1 MPKLIDKKPMKRYD
15 FRITQQQIDTL
26 LQLPE
31 YKDMDIT
38 AILHSAIDRVI
49 CTGDYFT
56 PPRPSVE
63 RHISKTD
70 PQKTE
75 QLLSHDPKT
84 VFVFFRE
91 NPDKIKYLQYFYRI
105 RKYGFDNKKYDV
117 LSPSDAIR
125 TCIEDVC
132 NGNLNNSPATENDE
146 TGYSGSLVDYP
157 GQKGEHMLKWINPI
171 LNAIFLNCKIENYCE
186 PFVGSANVFL
196 HLNAPKPCNYYLND
210 LDTFTYSLL
219 KEVQTNLANFI
230 TSVSAMPCNEREY
243 AITSTILFPSDAR
256 TKDMEVSDKTVKEKV
271 DTFIDKLTPM
281 QKAVYLFYHNN
292 LSYRNS
298 KTTMEKKDALMVSRE
313 YTVSDFAFPVSACV
327 YDEYETRDEKNPQ
340 QTVYHVEHNLTN
352 YLNLLK
358 STHNLNGFS
367 LRLQEAKI
375 YNLDF
380 SKFIKKMLK
389 LPTTLFY
396 IDSPYFYSE
405 DVYRHDTFNHE
416 ELAHLVDKIV
426 ASNHF
431 FLLSNRLTVSASRK
445 KKKLT
450 NQHAIDMANKL
461 YSMKNKPSN
470 TWKRYYELRLFAKK
484 DDPDSQQVEILIS
497 NYPFSGSKE
506 YTDDITEA
514 EVYEAMNMPLPK

>member
-15 FRITQQQIDTL
+15 FRITQQQIDAL
-26 LQLPE
+26 RQLPE
-31 YKDMDIT
+31 YKDMGIT
-38 AILHSAIDRVI
+38 AILHSVIDRII
-49 CTGDYFT
+49 CTGKYFISRDT
-56 PPRPSVE
+56 HEP
-63 RHISKTD
+63 HISDVIPERTV
-70 PQKTE
+70 QLHSTE
-75 QLLSHDPKT
+75 PKT
-84 VFVFFRE
+84 VFISFRE
-91 NPDKIKYLQYFYRI
+91 NPDKIKYLQFFYRI
-105 RKYGFDNKKYDV
+105 KLKNFGGIDFKV
-117 LSPSDAIR
+117 FSPSNVIR
-125 TCIEDVC
+125 ICIEDVC
-132 NGNLNNSPATENDE
+132 SGRLNNKNSAKKNKPT
-146 TGYSGSLVDYP
+146 YSDSLVNYP
-157 GQKGEHMLKWINPI
+157 GQKGKAILKWINPI

-196 HLNAPKPCNYYLND
+196 HLDAPKTCNYYLND

-243 AITSTILFPSDAR
+243 AITSTILFPSNAR
-256 TKDMEVSDKTVKEKV
+256 TKDMEVSDKTVKERV

-292 LSYRNS
+292 LSFRNS
-298 KTTMEKKDALMVSRE
+298 KTTMEKKDAIMISKE
-313 YTVSDFAFPVSACV
+313 YTISDFAFPVSACV
-327 YDEYETRDEKNPQ
+327 YDEYETRDEENPQ
-340 QTVYHVEHNLTN
+340 QTVYHVEHNFSN
-352 YLNLLK
+352 YVELLK
-358 STHNLNGFS
+358 STHNLNSFS
-367 LRLQEAKI
+367 LKLQGAKI

-405 DVYRHDTFNHE
+405 DVYRHDDFNHE

-431 FLLSNRLTVSASRK
+431 FLLSNRVTVSASRK
-445 KKKLT
+445 KDGCT
-450 NQHAIDMANKL
+450 NQDAIDMANKL
-461 YSMKNKPSN
+461 YSMKNKPSD
-470 TWKRYYELRLFAKK
+470 TWKRYYELRLFKK
-484 DDPDSQQVEILIS
+484 SKNYDAQQVEILIS

-514 EVYEAMNMPLPK
+514 EVTEAMNMPLPK